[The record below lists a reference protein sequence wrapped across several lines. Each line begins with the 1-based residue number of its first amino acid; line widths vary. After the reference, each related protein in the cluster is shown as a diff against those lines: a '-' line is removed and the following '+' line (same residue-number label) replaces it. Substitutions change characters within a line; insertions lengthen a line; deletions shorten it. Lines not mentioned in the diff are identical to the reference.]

1 MSINYNIL
9 ILHGIISQLY
19 NRQGIKNIKA
29 ITIGNRIVQQKDI
42 NWSNRI
48 LGKDA
53 LVHIKINIIIQDL
66 RPKVNPYNNPSIK
79 GSENILSLFKLFI

>member
-79 GSENILSLFKLFI
+79 VSENILSLFKLFI

>member
-42 NWSNRI
+42 N
-48 LGKDA
+48 
-53 LVHIKINIIIQDL
+53 
-66 RPKVNPYNNPSIK
+66 
-79 GSENILSLFKLFI
+79 

>member
-29 ITIGNRIVQQKDI
+29 ITIGNRTVQQKDI

-53 LVHIKINIIIQDL
+53 LVHIKINIIIQDF